1 MGVRTSTLWGL
12 CRLRTSTSS
21 VLRGWMLDAGT
32 AYYDDN
38 SASLGHATI
47 RTHHTST
54 AWTFYPYSHIY
65 ELVSCAAVSFGPLHK
80 TLSEMPHPDTLDD
93 VSLRVND
100 DVLGPSEASP
110 LRASHPSEPMELLR
124 QRYANDGY
132 VFLKHLLPRQ
142 DVLSAREAYFSS
154 MSPSGFLKPG
164 TAKVD
169 GIFDTSASA
178 ADFPGIGAGSIKN
191 ARPGSTENADV
202 FTELALGAHTEP
214 WYAGTRDG
222 EIAGFANRPTLHDFV
237 SRFSGWGEHTLQV
250 KRSLL
255 RNNTPGSKATGVH
268 YDQSFMRHGEA
279 TAITAWV
286 PMGHVRLDGG
296 GLIYLEGGAY
306 MFHVWVA

>member
-1 MGVRTSTLWGL
+1 
-12 CRLRTSTSS
+12 
-21 VLRGWMLDAGT
+21 
-32 AYYDDN
+32 
-38 SASLGHATI
+38 
-47 RTHHTST
+47 
-54 AWTFYPYSHIY
+54 
-65 ELVSCAAVSFGPLHK
+65 
-80 TLSEMPHPDTLDD
+80 
-93 VSLRVND
+93 
-100 DVLGPSEASP
+100 
-110 LRASHPSEPMELLR
+110 MELLR

-191 ARPGSTENADV
+191 TRPGSTENAAV

-222 EIAGFANRPTLHDFV
+222 EIAGFANHPTLHDFV

-255 RNNTPGSKATGVH
+255 RNNTPGNKATGVH

-296 GLIYLEGGAY
+296 GLIYLEGGDQLGQQIEADFAAKAEAAGMSDDEMRDAFNANMMSTGFLCDGPADFGRRYGKRWLVSAY
-306 MFHVWVA
+306 EAGDVVLHAPHTIHASTINDDPEARIRLGTDLRFVNSARRWDTRWSKHYSFDDGL